1 MDDPK
6 TPAEVTQLPPAGSAW
21 NEPGP
26 RPEPEP
32 FYPLRL
38 VLYPGG
44 WSTELTLPDMIM
56 GRHSTADVRLHLPD
70 VSRRHCRFVFRDG
83 SWHVFDLQSMNGLFV
98 NDERVEEAVLHD
110 LDLVRIGSYTFEVHL
125 EPKVGTV
132 PLPANGLRTLE
143 SIAEALPEPEDF
155 PRRKAS

>member
-1 MDDPK
+1 MDDP
-6 TPAEVTQLPPAGSAW
+6 QLPTDVTHLPLAGSAW
-21 NEPGP
+21 NQPAPG
-26 RPEPEP
+26 EESAA
-32 FYPLRL
+32 FCPLRL

-44 WSTELTLPDMIM
+44 WSTELTLPDMIV

-70 VSRRHCRFVFRDG
+70 VSRRHCRFIFRDG
-83 SWHVFDLQSMNGLFV
+83 SWHVFDLQSMNGVYV

-125 EPKVGTV
+125 EIKAGTV

-143 SIAEALPEPEDF
+143 SIADALPEVDAP

>member
-6 TPAEVTQLPPAGSAW
+6 PAPEITHLLPVESAW
-21 NEPGP
+21 KEPPPGP
-26 RPEPEP
+26 EPTA

-44 WSTELTLPDMIM
+44 WCTELTLPDMIV

-83 SWHVFDLQSMNGLFV
+83 AWHVFDLQSMNGLFV

-125 EPKVGTV
+125 EPKAGTV

-143 SIAEALPEPEDF
+143 SIADALPEPEDF

>member
-6 TPAEVTQLPPAGSAW
+6 NPAELTHLPPTASAW
-21 NEPGP
+21 TEPAP
-26 RPEPEP
+26 ADVPPALC
-32 FYPLRL
+32 PLRL

-44 WSTELTLPDMIM
+44 WSTELTLPDMIV
-56 GRHSTADVRLHLPD
+56 GRHSTADLRLHLPD

-83 SWHVFDLQSMNGLFV
+83 AWHVFDLQSMNGLFV
-98 NDERVEEAVLHD
+98 NDERIEEAVLHD

-125 EPKVGTV
+125 EPKAGTV

-143 SIAEALPEPEDF
+143 SIADALPEPEAA
-155 PRRKAS
+155 PRRRAS